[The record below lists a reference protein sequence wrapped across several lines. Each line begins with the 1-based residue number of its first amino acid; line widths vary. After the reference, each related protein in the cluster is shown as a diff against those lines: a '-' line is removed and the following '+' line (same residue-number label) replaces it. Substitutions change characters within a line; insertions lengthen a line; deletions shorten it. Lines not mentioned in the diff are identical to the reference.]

1 MFGLIR
7 GLRTR
12 LFFRLVL
19 IARLSRYIAKS
30 GFGLCVQARQEQEG
44 AAQHE
49 DTPKK
54 NQSLTG
60 RRISFA
66 VAIDH
71 GAIPDS

>member
-12 LFFRLVL
+12 LFFRFVLV
-19 IARLSRYIAKS
+19 ARLSRYIAKR
-30 GFGLCVQARQEQEG
+30 GFGLCVQARQEQEH
-44 AAQHE
+44 AAQHAE
-49 DTPKK
+49 TPKK
-54 NQSLTG
+54 NQALTG
-60 RRISFA
+60 RRIRFA